1 MAKINI
7 NPEGWFALLLI
18 AAIGLSGCNE
28 QKRYVNRME
37 GSWNIARQETSV
49 IGNDGTVT
57 DVEVITDAGT
67 LLLSEPS
74 GGSDLFLDY
83 TLTLSFSS
91 FTWSGLP
98 FKTDDFN
105 KRVFFYNFF
114 CPDLFGCDW
123 VGTIEEDQPGKQ
135 VWVFFRRTT
144 MNGAQA
150 HRKTVWTLER
160 E

>member
-1 MAKINI
+1 MAS
-7 NPEGWFALLLI
+7 FVLLLVV
-18 AAIGLSGCNE
+18 LLTSCDE

-49 IGNDGTVT
+49 INNDGTVS
-57 DVEVITDAGT
+57 DVEIITDAGT
-67 LLLSEPS
+67 LLLTEPS
-74 GGSDLFLDY
+74 GGSNLFLDY
-83 TLTLSFSS
+83 TLSLNFSTFTL
-91 FTWSGLP
+91 SGLP
-98 FKTDDFN
+98 FKTDEFN

-114 CPDLFGCDW
+114 CPDVFGCDW

-144 MNGAQA
+144 TNGVQA